1 MVYVH
6 HQILLILSEFLRFY
20 DQFFFLVLLEHEN
33 LARNIEI
40 DIQIEFIVLWFH
52 EVDWIEVKKWVVDI
66 SNKLGLGETR

>member
-40 DIQIEFIVLWFH
+40 DIQIEFIVL
-52 EVDWIEVKKWVVDI
+52 
-66 SNKLGLGETR
+66 